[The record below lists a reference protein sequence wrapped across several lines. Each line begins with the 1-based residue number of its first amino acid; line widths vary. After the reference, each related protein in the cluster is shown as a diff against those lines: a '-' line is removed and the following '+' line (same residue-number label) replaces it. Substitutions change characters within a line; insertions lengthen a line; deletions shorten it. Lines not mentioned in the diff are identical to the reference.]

1 MWRGKRGKECA
12 LPVSECFFERVGNR
26 SEPGSHRF
34 GEELGADV
42 SVERISENLIG
53 DSEAL
58 RKVQAEVC
66 AVARRGYRNVLVQ
79 GESGVGKELV
89 AQLLQQSSPRQ
100 GRPFEVFDCPS
111 VPEDHLESEFFG
123 TVRGAFPGSVDRR
136 GVLERADGGTVF
148 LDEIGAM
155 RLAHQ
160 AKLLRV
166 MEGKSFRRLG
176 GTRAITCDVA
186 FIAAAHQD
194 LASLSACGQ
203 FRHDLYF
210 RLIRDGVIAIPPLR
224 ERREDIP
231 ALVLH
236 CLRRHAGEGDGGAW
250 RSEGV
255 ELAALKVLQ
264 DYDWPGNVRQLFSV
278 VQMAVRL
285 TPGVLAVSSV
295 AEAIRRTEPRGRAGE
310 GKPFSVLTDE
320 VALDAAFSFETAV
333 REMRRELLLAAYRRS
348 GGNKTKAGIA
358 LGFHLRAGTDRTQA
372 RGASLS
378 AAQKSLALRRFRY
391 WAWRL
396 QVTLKSLLI

>member
-1 MWRGKRGKECA
+1 
-12 LPVSECFFERVGNR
+12 L
-26 SEPGSHRF
+26 
-34 GEELGADV
+34 ADKPL
-42 SVERISENLIG
+42 VERISGNLIG

-58 RKVQAEVC
+58 RKVQAEVW
-66 AVARRGYRNVLVQ
+66 AVARRGYRNVLIQ

-100 GRPFEVFDCPS
+100 RRPFEVFDCPS

-166 MEGKSFRRLG
+166 MEGKSFRRVG

-210 RLIRDGVIAIPPLR
+210 RLIQDGVIAIPPLR

-236 CLRRHAGEGDGGAW
+236 CLRRHAGEREGGPWAK
-250 RSEGV
+250 EDLD
-255 ELAALKVLQ
+255 LAALAVLQ

-278 VQMAVRL
+278 VQMALRL
-285 TPGVLAVSSV
+285 TPGVLAASSV
-295 AEAIRRTEPRGRAGE
+295 AEAIRRTEPRRQPRE
-310 GKPFSVLTDE
+310 ERPFSLPGNDAE
-320 VALDAAFSFETAV
+320 FEGALSFETAV
-333 REMRRELLLAAYRRS
+333 REMRRKLLVAAYQRA

-372 RGASLS
+372 SGVSLS

-396 QVTLKSLLI
+396 QVTLKGLLI

>member
-1 MWRGKRGKECA
+1 MCAPFLGVICRARGKGDPGFGARGFC
-12 LPVSECFFERVGNR
+12 
-26 SEPGSHRF
+26 
-34 GEELGADV
+34 GELADKLL
-42 SVERISENLIG
+42 VERICGNLIG

-66 AVARRGYRNVLVQ
+66 AVAHRGYRNVLIQ

-100 GRPFEVFDCPS
+100 SRPFEVFDCPS

-166 MEGKSFRRLG
+166 MEGKSFRRVG

-210 RLIRDGVIAIPPLR
+210 RLIQDGVIAIPPLR

-236 CLRRHAGEGDGGAW
+236 CLRRYAGEREGGAW
-250 RSEGV
+250 EREDLD
-255 ELAALKVLQ
+255 LAALAVLQ

-278 VQMAVRL
+278 VQMATRL
-285 TPGVLAVSSV
+285 TPGVLAASSV
-295 AEAIRRTEPRGRAGE
+295 AEAIRRTEPRGRPRE
-310 GKPFSVLTDE
+310 GKPFS
-320 VALDAAFSFETAV
+320 ALSNEAWLEGALSFEAAV
-333 REMRRELLLAAYRRS
+333 RDMRRKLLVTAYHRA

-396 QVTLKSLLI
+396 QVTLKGLLI